1 MKTRPTTQML
11 KAIPAADIPPKIQNT
26 STTSNGKKLGKMKT
40 HSLLLCTVGI
50 AGTLLISLQNNRA
63 AIYMEDSFDGSP
75 YTDNAT
81 FVTGTGKLA
90 HGYWWMNN
98 GGNYSVTT
106 STAESFSANR
116 SLLLKTGSGSSN
128 YAGVA
133 GAYSLNGTTDSAPL
147 TIAHEVR
154 FSFLVDDTTINGI
167 TWALVRG
174 NDSGGGTDKNFGNVV
189 IYGNQFGI
197 NLRAGNNAYVTGN
210 LSVDTWYHVKMAM
223 PELGSGDPTYTVT
236 LYNADYTEIGS
247 VSGVS
252 KNANMV
258 DYRYFTFINNG
269 STDKAIYFDNV
280 SVVPEPSS
288 LALLSLGLGVIQ
300 IFRRKRRY

>member
-1 MKTRPTTQML
+1 MKT
-11 KAIPAADIPPKIQNT
+11 I
-26 STTSNGKKLGKMKT
+26 
-40 HSLLLCTVGI
+40 H
-50 AGTLLISLQNNRA
+50 TLLALILVTSASSGKA
-63 AIYMEDSFDGSP
+63 AIYMEDNFDGSP

-90 HGYWWMNN
+90 HGYWGMNN

-116 SLLLKTGSGSSN
+116 SLLLQTGSGSSN

-133 GAYSLNGTTDSAPL
+133 GSYSLDGSTNSAPL
-147 TIAHEVR
+147 TLAHEVR
-154 FSFLVDDTTINGI
+154 FSFLVDNTTINGI

-174 NDSGGGTDKNFGNVV
+174 NDSNGGTDKNFANVV

-210 LSVDTWYHVKMAM
+210 LSVDTWYHVKIAM
-223 PELGSGDPTYTVT
+223 PKLGVGDPTYTVT
-236 LYNADYTEIGS
+236 LYNADYTEIGN

-252 KNANMV
+252 KNENMV
-258 DYRYFTFINNG
+258 DYRYITFINNG
-269 STDKAIYFDNV
+269 STDKAVYLDNV
-280 SVVPEPSS
+280 SIIPEPSTFV
-288 LALLSLGLGVIQ
+288 LFGLGLGMVR
-300 IFRRKRRY
+300 FFMRKRRY